1 MGGRRYSLWVR
12 RMAVEAW
19 ILAGK
24 PAFNKL
30 AVAVKL
36 FRGMV
41 PLDERPRNA
50 HDFIKTWARG
60 WKKRGS
66 VRSKSPSPR
75 RRVLDDDT
83 ARNCIDALLKGY
95 KKNNRQRYYRTF
107 REAANQNAVI
117 KQVMAT
123 HYIERGKHVG
133 EPITAGYLWRRLK
146 EVDPSLS
153 RRTLHF
159 VHKRTPAQN
168 KERVDYCRRLLAMPA
183 EERKRYLARVV
194 WIDSKLL
201 YVAPVDQYVY
211 APPNADLVVEDARL
225 PPSWRNVKKINYYV
239 AVNAVL
245 GAVTFRPVT
254 GTTDWTKIFKQYH
267 PAYQPYK
274 VRMPSNA

>member
-1 MGGRRYSLWVR
+1 MWVC

-50 HDFIKTWARG
+50 HDFIEWWARG
-60 WKKRGS
+60 WKKRVS

-107 REAANQNAVI
+107 REAANQNAV
-117 KQVMAT
+117 
-123 HYIERGKHVG
+123 
-133 EPITAGYLWRRLK
+133 
-146 EVDPSLS
+146 
-153 RRTLHF
+153 
-159 VHKRTPAQN
+159 
-168 KERVDYCRRLLAMPA
+168 
-183 EERKRYLARVV
+183 
-194 WIDSKLL
+194 
-201 YVAPVDQYVY
+201 
-211 APPNADLVVEDARL
+211 PNA
-225 PPSWRNVKKINYYV
+225 
-239 AVNAVL
+239 
-245 GAVTFRPVT
+245 
-254 GTTDWTKIFKQYH
+254 
-267 PAYQPYK
+267 
-274 VRMPSNA
+274 